1 MKQPTQ
7 ICSLE
12 QPMTLAKTSHYCIL
26 KQILWIIGQKP
37 TVKKKIT
44 YFQNSYYS
52 HIIHIYIY
60 IYILKK
66 PVLFVNLDFSIKIRV
81 TY

>member
-26 KQILWIIGQKP
+26 KQILWIIGQKT

-44 YFQNSYYS
+44 FFRNSYYS

-81 TY
+81 KY

>member
-26 KQILWIIGQKP
+26 KQILWIIGQKT

-44 YFQNSYYS
+44 FFQNSYYS

-66 PVLFVNLDFSIKIRV
+66 TVLFVNLDFSIKIRV

>member
-26 KQILWIIGQKP
+26 KQILWIIGQKT

-44 YFQNSYYS
+44 FFQNSYYS
-52 HIIHIYIY
+52 HIIHICIY

>member
-26 KQILWIIGQKP
+26 KQILWIIGQKT

-44 YFQNSYYS
+44 FFQNSYYS
-52 HIIHIYIY
+52 HIIHIY

>member
-12 QPMTLAKTSHYCIL
+12 KPMTLAKTSHYCIL
-26 KQILWIIGQKP
+26 KQILWIIGQKT

-44 YFQNSYYS
+44 FFQNSYYS